1 MKHTFPLC
9 QSDFYSSVCSVPS
22 HGISVLKK
30 SSELQSPIIEVKN
43 LTAKYGEKT
52 ILNDISLDI
61 YKGDITVIL
70 GASGGGKTTFMKNII
85 RLIEPFS
92 GSVKIFGKE
101 VVGLEEIEFNEVLK
115 RVGML
120 FQNGALLNSINIFEN
135 ISIPLEQH
143 TNLPFSIQEKI
154 IKKKLEL
161 VNLSHAIYLL
171 PSELSGGMKK
181 RAALARAIALDPE
194 ILFFDEPSAGLDP
207 ITSAN
212 LDELILNLK
221 QQLNISLV
229 IVTHELA
236 SIYRIADRIVF
247 FDKGELV
254 YQGDLIDVK
263 NCEHPVVQKFFE
275 VGKF

>member
-1 MKHTFPLC
+1 MIINKIPI
-9 QSDFYSSVCSVPS
+9 
-22 HGISVLKK
+22 ISVR
-30 SSELQSPIIEVKN
+30 N
-43 LTAKYGEKT
+43 LTAKYNEKT

-61 YKGDITVIL
+61 YQGEVTVIL
-70 GASGGGKTTFMKNII
+70 GASGGGKTTLMKNII

-92 GSVKIFGKE
+92 GSVRIFGNE
-101 VVGLEEIEFNEVLK
+101 VTDMDDEKFNEILK

-120 FQNGALLNSINIFEN
+120 FQNGALLNSISVFEN

-143 TNLPFSIQEKI
+143 TNLPLSIRDKI
-154 IKKKLEL
+154 IQKKLDL
-161 VNLSHAIYLL
+161 VGLSNAIHLL

-207 ITSAN
+207 ITSAS
-212 LDELILNLK
+212 LDELIISLK
-221 QQLNISLV
+221 KQLNISLV

-236 SIYRIADRIVF
+236 SIYRIADRILF
-247 FDKGELV
+247 LDNGELV
-254 YQGDLIDVK
+254 FQGTLEEIKSCKQPIVMR
-263 NCEHPVVQKFFE
+263 FFE

>member
-1 MKHTFPLC
+1 MNKT
-9 QSDFYSSVCSVPS
+9 
-22 HGISVLKK
+22 
-30 SSELQSPIIEVKN
+30 PIIEIRN
-43 LTAKYGEKT
+43 LIAKYGEKT

-61 YKGDITVIL
+61 YKGEVTVIL

-101 VVGLEEIEFNEVLK
+101 VIGMQEEYFNDVLK
-115 RVGML
+115 RIGML
-120 FQNGALLNSINIFEN
+120 FQNGALLNSINVFEN

-143 TNLPFSIQEKI
+143 TKLPFGIREKI
-154 IKKKLEL
+154 IKKKLDL

-207 ITSAN
+207 ITSAS
-212 LDELILNLK
+212 LDELIIELK
-221 QQLNISLV
+221 KQLNITLV

-236 SIYRIADRIVF
+236 SIYRIADRIIF
-247 FDKGELV
+247 LDKGDLV
-254 YQGDLIDVK
+254 FNGTLPEIK
-263 NCEHPVVQKFFE
+263 NCENEVVKRFFE